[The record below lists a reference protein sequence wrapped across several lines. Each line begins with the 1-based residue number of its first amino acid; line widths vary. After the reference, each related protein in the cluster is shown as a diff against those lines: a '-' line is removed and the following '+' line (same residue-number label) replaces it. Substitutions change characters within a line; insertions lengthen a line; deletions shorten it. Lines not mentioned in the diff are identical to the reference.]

1 MMFTSGV
8 IVAGMGRSAVSASSL
23 SAWRSGGTDPSVQVT
38 CLRAGL
44 TTQDKTQ
51 DNKMLASAP
60 MSDRKSY
67 NGDYGKYCSKYS
79 PAAKS

>member
-8 IVAGMGRSAVSASSL
+8 IVAGMGRSAGSASSL
-23 SAWRSGGTDPSVQVT
+23 SAWRSGGTEPSVRVT
-38 CLRAGL
+38 CLQAGL
-44 TTQDKTQ
+44 TTQ

-67 NGDYGKYCSKYS
+67 KGYYGKYCSKYS